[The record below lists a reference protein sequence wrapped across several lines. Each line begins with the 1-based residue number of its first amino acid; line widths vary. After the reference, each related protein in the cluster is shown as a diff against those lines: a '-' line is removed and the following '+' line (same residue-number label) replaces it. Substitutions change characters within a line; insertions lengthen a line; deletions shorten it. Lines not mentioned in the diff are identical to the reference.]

1 MGDLNMRKFIF
12 LAAPLALAACAQEA
26 EVDETSAVE
35 EAEVAAVTTANG
47 TVTPMTAQVMGGD
60 GPQGLS
66 TLNADGTYQDLDAEG
81 GVVAEGTWA
90 VVEGKTCFT
99 PTTEGVDPQCWTES
113 EPAEDGSFTAT
124 SDGGDEV
131 TVTPV
136 AAE

>member
-1 MGDLNMRKFIF
+1 MRKLFL
-12 LAAPLALAACAQEA
+12 LAAPLALAACTQEA
-26 EVDETSAVE
+26 NVE
-35 EAEVAAVTTANG
+35 EADTGEAAEAAVVTTANG
-47 TVTPMTAQVMGGD
+47 TVTPMRGEVSGD
-60 GPQGLS
+60 GGPQGIS

-81 GVVAEGTWA
+81 GLVAEGTWA

-99 PTTEGVDPQCWTES
+99 PTTEGAEAQCWTEG

-124 SDGGDEV
+124 SDGGEEV